1 MPRLEVTS
9 KFCLAVAASMFLF
22 LSGISL
28 PPLGVILLPFV
39 AQPILW
45 FGFTFGISTGWAVA
59 GVALLLFL
67 IFAGEDLAF
76 LYGIFA
82 VMAGMLLSLLG
93 RIRAIEYLVGSVA
106 AAMLAIGAGL
116 SLYFYGSWQSMF
128 QDLRAALTHQLDSA
142 VRVQERMGLSQESV
156 ELLREQ
162 APQIVE
168 IMLRLLPALLFLTF
182 AFVVLINILYLGR
195 RFPERRE
202 QWFMPKLLREWKS
215 PEPLVWGL
223 IATGFILFLP
233 GLTELRSVALNILL
247 VIGACYFAQGLAVIA
262 FFFHK
267 NNVPRFLR
275 GLTYVL
281 IIFQQIFTLLVVGL
295 GLFDLWGDFRRLGK
309 DNLTPSQAS

>member
-9 KFCLAVAASMFLF
+9 KFCLALAASMFLF
-22 LSGISL
+22 MSGISL

-39 AQPILW
+39 AQPVLW
-45 FGFTFGISTGWAVA
+45 FGFKFGIGGGLTVL
-59 GVALLLFL
+59 GVAFLLFMVL
-67 IFAGEDLAF
+67 AGQELAF
-76 LYGIFA
+76 IYGLFA
-82 VMAGMLLSLLG
+82 VMAGLLLALLG
-93 RIRAIEYLVGSVA
+93 RLRVIEYLVGSIAGV
-106 AAMLAIGAGL
+106 MLTMAAGL
-116 SLYFYGSWQSMF
+116 SLYFYGSWATMYA
-128 QDLRAALTHQLDSA
+128 DLRTSLTQQLESA
-142 VRVQERMGLSQESV
+142 VRVQEKMGLSQESL
-156 ELLREQ
+156 ELLKEQ

-168 IMLRLLPALLFLTF
+168 MMLRLLPALLFLSF
-182 AFVVLINILYLGR
+182 ALVVLINILYVGR

-202 QWFMPKLLREWKS
+202 QWFSLPFLREWKS

-223 IATGFILFLP
+223 IASGFVLFVP
-233 GLTELRSVALNILL
+233 GFAGLRAVALNVLL

-309 DNLTPSQAS
+309 NNLTPSRAS